1 MIFVV
6 VVVVVF
12 TERDTLN
19 VTDDPVGWVAY
30 KLNYDRVVLKHSF
43 IAIPN
48 GCQTYPTICFVL

>member
-6 VVVVVF
+6 VVFVVF

-30 KLNYDRVVLKHSF
+30 KLHYDLVVLRH
-43 IAIPN
+43 
-48 GCQTYPTICFVL
+48 TFVVPG